1 MQIIEE
7 YVPVIIPTLC
17 RFEHF
22 KRCVESLQKCVGA
35 KETEL
40 YVGVDYPA
48 KPSHQEGHDKIID
61 YLNAGLNGFKKVVVF
76 QHKEN
81 LGATGNLY
89 FLNNEVKKNHYAS
102 IWSEDDNFFSPN
114 FLLFINKG
122 LQEYRN
128 DDNVFS
134 VSGYGYPLKQFQGI
148 DSYYL
153 FPSFSAWGVGIWYNK
168 YENEFEKFDSLDYS
182 RSVLSSLSTSYVLL
196 KRNPHVLRSLISMV
210 EKKLLYGD
218 TIFETIQTLE
228 GKYSVF
234 PTLSK
239 SRNYGHD
246 GSGLHCTTGN
256 EKLYLNQEIDKSK
269 QLSFEIG
276 PGKDNKECILI
287 MREYKKKTGG
297 STLRIIL
304 KYLLYRSR
312 LRSLFK

>member
-122 LQEYRN
+122 L
-128 DDNVFS
+128 
-134 VSGYGYPLKQFQGI
+134 
-148 DSYYL
+148 
-153 FPSFSAWGVGIWYNK
+153 
-168 YENEFEKFDSLDYS
+168 
-182 RSVLSSLSTSYVLL
+182 
-196 KRNPHVLRSLISMV
+196 H
-210 EKKLLYGD
+210 
-218 TIFETIQTLE
+218 
-228 GKYSVF
+228 
-234 PTLSK
+234 
-239 SRNYGHD
+239 
-246 GSGLHCTTGN
+246 
-256 EKLYLNQEIDKSK
+256 
-269 QLSFEIG
+269 
-276 PGKDNKECILI
+276 
-287 MREYKKKTGG
+287 
-297 STLRIIL
+297 
-304 KYLLYRSR
+304 
-312 LRSLFK
+312 